1 MYKATIVIPNING
14 KGWLKDSIESVY
26 AQTEQNFQLIVVD
39 NGSTDESLEQA
50 RSYCSRANFTLIE
63 NGTNTGF
70 SHAVNQGIAMAESE
84 YVVLFNN
91 DAFAEPQWLAELIRT
106 AETDPKIFAVQSL
119 MIRHF
124 DRELADDAGDY
135 VTWMGFACKTGDGR
149 RVSRYTK
156 QKRIFSACGG
166 AAVLQHLQC
175 RGPGR
180 FGRLAIVGVA
190 FPIPLPQP
198 VSIHVVPR
206 RAVGRA
212 HLLQECHGGLLAVRK
227 GELRNEAALLLFV
240 FAHGRTADGPVI
252 LHNGS
257 SCVLFRISIT

>member
-26 AQTEQNFQLIVVD
+26 AQTEQNFRLIVVD

-50 RSYCSRANFTLIE
+50 RSYCSRENFTLIE

-70 SHAVNQGIAMAESE
+70 SHAVNQGIALADSE

-91 DAFAEPQWLAELIRT
+91 DAFAEPQWLEELIRT

-124 DRELADDAGDY
+124 DRELADNAGDY

-149 RVSRYTK
+149 HPTK
-156 QKRIFSACGG
+156 AHFLGLRRCG
-166 AAVLQHLQC
+166 A
-175 RGPGR
+175 
-180 FGRLAIVGVA
+180 
-190 FPIPLPQP
+190 LPQEH
-198 VSIHVVPR
+198 S
-206 RAVGRA
+206 GRDR
-212 HLLQECHGGLLAVRK
+212 Q
-227 GELRNEAALLLFV
+227 F
-240 FAHGRTADGPVI
+240 
-252 LHNGS
+252 
-257 SCVLFRISIT
+257 

>member
-1 MYKATIVIPNING
+1 M
-14 KGWLKDSIESVY
+14 
-26 AQTEQNFQLIVVD
+26 
-39 NGSTDESLEQA
+39 
-50 RSYCSRANFTLIE
+50 
-63 NGTNTGF
+63 
-70 SHAVNQGIAMAESE
+70 
-84 YVVLFNN
+84 
-91 DAFAEPQWLAELIRT
+91 
-106 AETDPKIFAVQSL
+106 
-119 MIRHF
+119 
-124 DRELADDAGDY
+124 
-135 VTWMGFACKTGDGR
+135 
-149 RVSRYTK
+149 
-156 QKRIFSACGG
+156 
-166 AAVLQHLQC
+166 LQHLQC

-190 FPIPLPQP
+190 FPISIPQP